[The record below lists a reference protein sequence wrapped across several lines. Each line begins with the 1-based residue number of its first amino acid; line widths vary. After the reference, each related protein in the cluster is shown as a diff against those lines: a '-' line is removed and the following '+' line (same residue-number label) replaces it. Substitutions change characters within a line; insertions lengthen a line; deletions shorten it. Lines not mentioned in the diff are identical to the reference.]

1 MTNENLKTPSNYI
14 EMKRKFNVQG
24 FVDRGRYMKDLCM
37 REYTILNDTN
47 KGEVQKGGTSEIRPS
62 K

>member
-1 MTNENLKTPSNYI
+1 
-14 EMKRKFNVQG
+14 
-24 FVDRGRYMKDLCM
+24 MKDLCM

-62 K
+62 KWQTKCRWEPMLYTHYERLTNV